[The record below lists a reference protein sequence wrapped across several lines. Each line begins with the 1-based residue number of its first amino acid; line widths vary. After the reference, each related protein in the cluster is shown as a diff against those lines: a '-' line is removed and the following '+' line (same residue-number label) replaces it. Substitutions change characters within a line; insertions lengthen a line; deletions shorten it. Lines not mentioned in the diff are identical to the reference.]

1 MAEIR
6 KLQINDTDIAPV
18 THESAVLD
26 NDGVSLPDKYVTKG
40 QLQNELDKIGNVD
53 TSAIDK
59 EINNLKSAD
68 TTINNN
74 ITTINN
80 SLTTMNNNLTTMQN
94 SINAVQQIHYSTSE
108 PTSSQGKNGDI
119 WVVYKN

>member
-6 KLQINDTDIAPV
+6 KLQINNTDIAPV
-18 THESAVLD
+18 NHESAVLD

-40 QLQNELDKIGNVD
+40 QLQNELDKIGDFD

-59 EINNLKSAD
+59 EISNLKSAD
-68 TTINNN
+68 STINSN
-74 ITTINN
+74 ITTI
-80 SLTTMNNNLTTMQN
+80 QN
-94 SINAVQQIHYSTSE
+94 SINALQQIHYSTSE
-108 PTSSQGKNGDI
+108 PTAAQGKNGDI

>member
-6 KLQINDTDIAPV
+6 KLQINNTDIAPV

-40 QLQNELDKIGNVD
+40 QLQNELDKIGDFD
-53 TSAIDK
+53 TSAIDR
-59 EINNLKSAD
+59 EISNLKSAD
-68 TTINNN
+68 STINSN
-74 ITTINN
+74 ITTING
-80 SLTTMNNNLTTMQN
+80 SLTTIQN
-94 SINAVQQIHYSTSE
+94 SINALQQIHYSTSE
-108 PTSSQGKNGDI
+108 PTAAQGKNGDI